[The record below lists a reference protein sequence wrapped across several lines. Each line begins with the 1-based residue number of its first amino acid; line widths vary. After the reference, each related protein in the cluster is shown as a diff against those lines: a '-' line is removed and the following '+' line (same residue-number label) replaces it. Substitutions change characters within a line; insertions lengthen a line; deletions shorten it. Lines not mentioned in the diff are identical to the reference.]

1 MKKFLVLF
9 FVLSVVSFCQVRT
22 FVDSLATSGTNNHY
36 VARGYEFAV
45 LTVTLPNANDT
56 VKVWVGTNEAS
67 PKYGQIMVT
76 DAYADQSVL
85 VITGNTTTNRKYFIK
100 WRYRQK
106 YIRLTA
112 HTNSAKV
119 YYTLE
124 AY

>member
-1 MKKFLVLF
+1 MKHLILFLFLTTI
-9 FVLSVVSFCQVRT
+9 SFSQVRT
-22 FVDSLATSGTNNHY
+22 FVDSLATTDTNDHY

-56 VKVWVGTNEAS
+56 LKVWVGTSEAS

-100 WRYRQK
+100 WGYRQK
-106 YIRLTA
+106 YIRLTS
-112 HTNSAKV
+112 HSNSAQVK
-119 YYTLE
+119 YTLE